1 MQGAGSEQLVTDLG
15 CIGLVLAASSL
26 ALAPLVLVI
35 ARWIF
40 PGSNAVPRC
49 WGFAHVAAVAVCI
62 GVVLVLTPRFVP
74 IQDGQNPL
82 LPGLARMACALGA
95 GCALAAWFAHKLD
108 PQRVRALGFPAG
120 RQFAAFLTGWT
131 TYFLF
136 LPGLVGLMFAWTWIL
151 QRIDPSVGAQPA
163 LEYALRLAPGERWP
177 AVLLGVF
184 VLPFFEELL
193 FRGFLQPLLV
203 QQLDAR
209 LGLALTALCFAL
221 LHGVAAGVPIFALAL
236 LLGGLMLRTQR
247 LVAVWSVHALHNALV
262 FASVFLFPNAVQ
274 ILQGHGL
281 LSLP

>member
-26 ALAPLVLVI
+26 ALAPLVVVI
-35 ARWIF
+35 ARWLF
-40 PGSNAVPRC
+40 PGSNAVTRC
-49 WGFAHVAAVAVCI
+49 WSWRHVAAVVACI
-62 GVVLVLTPRFVP
+62 GVVLVLTPRIVP
-74 IQDGQNPL
+74 IQEGQNPL
-82 LPGLARMACALGA
+82 MPGLVRMACALGA
-95 GCALAAWFAHKLD
+95 GCALAVWFAYKLD
-108 PQRVRALGFPAG
+108 PQRVRALGFPSG
-120 RQFAAFLTGWT
+120 RLFAAAVTGWT

-151 QRIDPSVGAQPA
+151 LRIDPSVGAQPA

-177 AVLLGVF
+177 AVLLGVI

-193 FRGFLQPLLV
+193 FRAFLQPLLV
-203 QQLDAR
+203 QHLNQR
-209 LGLALTALCFAL
+209 LGIALTALCFAL

-247 LVAVWSVHALHNALV
+247 LLAVWSVHALHNALV
-262 FASVFLFPNAVQ
+262 FATVFWFPNAVQ
-274 ILQGHGL
+274 VLQGHAL